1 MGESRSHG
9 NNLQTR
15 SNYSALSSIEDSY
28 VLNCIYIYLY
38 IDKQT
43 AKKTCTLL
51 AFFPLP
57 QPSPATPLHMACINV
72 DNSATVSAQ
81 KKKNVHSARI
91 TTQTAAIAVISRRR
105 WNNFTGYSESYKDS
119 EAKKHLV
126 FQAKPRISYFK
137 QTSAASMRWWLGSSV
152 SRWCITST
160 YLSSFL
166 FKAATVSTCG
176 AVLPKY
182 LKRSEFDNSE
192 NLTSELLDFIEHS
205 KLCTYLHIICMH
217 RTFYAAGQTLGKKIQ

>member
-1 MGESRSHG
+1 M
-9 NNLQTR
+9 
-15 SNYSALSSIEDSY
+15 SITQRQ
-28 VLNCIYIYLY
+28 CPR
-38 IDKQT
+38 
-43 AKKTCTLL
+43 KKKK
-51 AFFPLP
+51 
-57 QPSPATPLHMACINV
+57 
-72 DNSATVSAQ
+72 

-105 WNNFTGYSESYKDS
+105 WNNFTAYSESYKDS
-119 EAKKHLV
+119 RAKKHLV

-192 NLTSELLDFIEHS
+192 NLTTELLDFIEHS
-205 KLCTYLHIICMH
+205 KLCTYLHIIFMH
-217 RTFYAAGQTLGKKIQ
+217 RTFYAAGQTLGKKYNNKLNLIYTFCLASQLGAIVLNKKVLNSH